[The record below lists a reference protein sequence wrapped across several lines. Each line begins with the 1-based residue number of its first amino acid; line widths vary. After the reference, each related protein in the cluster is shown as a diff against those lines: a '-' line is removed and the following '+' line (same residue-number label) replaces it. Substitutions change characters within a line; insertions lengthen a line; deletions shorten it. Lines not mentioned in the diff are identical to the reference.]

1 MLIQRKSILQS
12 LLSSFG
18 LGLFLLVLLFNVNI
32 VSASNRTDQTS
43 ELFLKAID
51 YGDLDT
57 AQSLLNSG
65 ADINYTLG
73 GTTHALALAVS
84 NYFILL

>member
-18 LGLFLLVLLFNVNI
+18 LGLFLLMLLFNVNI
-32 VSASNRTDQTS
+32 VSATNRTDQTS

-65 ADINYTLG
+65 ADINYTHS
-73 GTTHALALAVS
+73 TVPAQPRCKYKCKVWT
-84 NYFILL
+84 